1 MKTASHARW
10 QKKPYITRPRG
21 RGGIMSDWRLVRERE
36 SNKSRELSK
45 FPDNS

>member
-1 MKTASHARW
+1 MITAALARW
-10 QKKPYITRPRG
+10 QEQPEITRPG
-21 RGGIMSDWRLVRERE
+21 RRDGIMSDWLLVRE

>member
-10 QKKPYITRPRG
+10 QEKPYITRPRG
-21 RGGIMSDWRLVRERE
+21 RGGIMSDWRLVRE

-45 FPDNS
+45 FPYNS

>member
-1 MKTASHARW
+1 MKTVCLARW
-10 QKKPYITRPRG
+10 QEKPQITRPCG
-21 RGGIMSDWRLVRERE
+21 RVGIMSDWLLVRE